1 MLEIPDALVD
11 RLKARDAALIVGLG
25 GGELAGA
32 PGWPA
37 LVAWLAA
44 RLPFSDDRAHVNA
57 LIAAG
62 RLVDAIVLVRDLLPH
77 GVAGDGVREGYP
89 DGAPVP
95 EAVQRAATLP
105 WRAVVTTGFDDV
117 WPRAVGAAR
126 AQEEAPAVVLGT
138 DSAAHLKSFGRRPLL
153 MRLFGHPGE
162 PDSLCLGPGDARTR
176 LVAGGGLAWLAELYR
191 RRSLVLVGFRSR
203 DPDLTWLTAWLSTLP
218 PARHPHFL
226 LLDTSAETDAD
237 TEARLLALRTGLT
250 VVPCHGGTTEAI
262 ERLANL
268 AEELG
273 PHLPPLAADV
283 DLDAWFARWSSV
295 PNDPEPREV
304 LARAAAGLRNEERW
318 DRLTE
323 LLLRRLPF
331 LDDRAQQLAD
341 LDEVATIFRDRLQTP
356 DGALRAGLAA
366 LRLAPTDDELWDK
379 LRADAAEAGAWSQL
393 LDGATDVAL
402 QAGATP
408 EGAQV
413 WHRIARLIRHDLG
426 GKEDALAAYEQALQ
440 AQPDQAD
447 VRDEQLAFLRELE
460 RWEELVAALRAAA
473 GETTAPSRASA
484 MLREAGALL
493 EQRLGD
499 APAAIAAYERAL
511 AIEPATAP
519 VEEALERLYERE
531 QRWADLALSLEKRAR
546 GLAPEDAI
554 GVRRHRA
561 ALLSEHLNDPD
572 AAAAELEELASDH
585 PEDEINLALLE
596 KVYRKSGRNEDY
608 LNTLRRL
615 ADRADDP
622 EIRVARLRTL
632 AAEADL
638 RAEGADWA
646 TRAREEILRAVPL
659 DPDAFAGLVREYRM
673 TNRFTALAEMIAR
686 RIDTLFVA
694 EAAAEVR
701 GEPVS
706 EAARA
711 EKRGLLASLAAV
723 YEQDLGDQREA
734 YDAYDAAEHAGDHRP
749 EIYEGLVRLA
759 RWLERWDFLA
769 DSLRR
774 WAAATPDVP
783 RQIDLRLQAAHLLIE
798 MLDDYAGAESELTQ
812 VLELAPDN
820 AAALAGLGRLRRQR
834 GAFESASKLLFEAAT
849 RETDSRAKGALLADA
864 GSVVQYKLKQE
875 DAALSLYVQALAA
888 DPQQVMAGERLAELY
903 ARRQQWGELEPILDM
918 LAAHDAVALAPGDQ
932 GEPTDLDADDPAT
945 LSPSM
950 SAELHLVERA
960 VARHLQRAEVA
971 LTLGK
976 PDKALDCFSEA
987 FRLQPQSLTVL
998 KRYAA
1003 FRLQRHEWAEAAT
1016 LYESLRALHRAALS
1030 DEEAL
1035 KITLVV
1041 AHCRAES
1048 GDITGALTWYQTA
1061 REMEPGHR
1069 HAVEALARLH
1079 AHQKDWAAWVKDRQA
1094 LMSIATPEEQAAL
1107 WDEVGDT
1114 QREKMGAPADA
1125 ISSYRAALASEPGRP
1140 ATLRKLLAVYQ
1151 QQQMWREAAETLAA
1165 VAATESVAQA
1175 RAGMLYQAA
1184 LLWKDELDRP
1194 AQAEELLEEALDE
1207 HPDLPDAFDLLV
1219 RLQTDRGDW
1228 PALAQ
1233 TYRRM
1238 IARAPASDAER
1249 SAPDAEREAES
1260 AGTGAAR
1267 LWNELGE
1274 VALRRLGD
1282 RELALEAFERAAVL
1296 APAQLRPREQLA
1308 ELYVQGGADSR
1319 EKAIAAHHDL
1329 LAQDPDRVE
1338 SYQALVKLYGEAGA
1352 FDKRWC
1358 VAATLSFL
1366 GKADPTVLALFERLR
1381 PHQVRLATER
1391 MTAELWQRLQHPDE
1405 DPLLGALFAAGGAL
1419 VAAPA
1424 AQPLAAHD
1432 LKRKE
1437 QVDVESDPR
1446 PLVRALVQ
1454 VASTLD
1460 VAMPDLY
1467 LLDEAGAATNL
1478 LNVKGKG
1485 GTRPTLVLGPAT
1497 IRREDPFELAFDT
1510 GRLMAFLRPQR
1521 FVRHALPA
1529 AGALATA
1536 LNALMMLGGV
1546 NIEGA
1551 DAEAARLAA
1560 SVRKSLSPA
1569 TADALTG
1576 AAQRLNEARGTAPDL
1591 SRWSAGTD
1599 LTAARVGL
1607 LLCGELGAAARVLW
1621 GESPPG
1627 DDAGQRRVR
1636 DLVAFS
1642 ISDDYFACRTQLGVA
1657 VAA

>member
-11 RLKARDAALIVGLG
+11 RLKAREAALIVGLG
-25 GGELAGA
+25 SGELTGA

-44 RLPFSDDRAHVNA
+44 RLPFPDDRAHVNA

-62 RLVDAIVLVRDLLPH
+62 RLVDALVLVRDLLPH

-89 DGAPVP
+89 DGAPIP
-95 EAVQRAATLP
+95 EAVQRTASLP

-117 WPRAVGAAR
+117 WPRAVAAAR
-126 AQEEAPAVVLGT
+126 GEQEAPAVVLGT
-138 DSAAHLKSFGRRPLL
+138 DTSAHLKSFGRRPLL

-176 LVAGGGLAWLAELYR
+176 LVTGGGLAWLAELYR

-203 DPDLTWLTAWLSTLP
+203 DPDLMWLTAWLSTLP
-218 PARHPHFL
+218 AGRHPHFL

-250 VVPCHGGTTEAI
+250 VVPCRGGATEAI
-262 ERLANL
+262 ERLGNL

-273 PHLPPLAADV
+273 PNLPPLAADI
-283 DLDAWFARWSSV
+283 DLDAWFARWTSV

-304 LARAAAGLRNEERW
+304 LARAATALRNEERW
-318 DRLTE
+318 DRLAE
-323 LLLRRLPF
+323 LLLRRLSF
-331 LDDRAQQLAD
+331 LEDRTQQLAD

-379 LRADAAEAGAWSQL
+379 LRADASEAGAWSQL

-440 AQPDQAD
+440 VQPDQAA

-460 RWEELVAALRAAA
+460 RWDELVAALRAAA
-473 GETTAPSRASA
+473 DETTTPARASA

-493 EQRLGD
+493 EQQLGD
-499 APAAIAAYERAL
+499 APGAIAAYERAL
-511 AIEPATAP
+511 AIEPATAA

-531 QRWADLALSLEKRAR
+531 QRWADLAVSLDKRAR
-546 GLAPEDAI
+546 GLSPEEAI

-561 ALLSEHLNDPD
+561 ALLSEHLNDPE
-572 AAAAELEELASDH
+572 AAAAELEELASEH

-596 KVYRKSGRNEDY
+596 KVYQKSGRHEDY

-646 TRAREEILRAVPL
+646 TRAREDILRAVPL

-673 TNRFTALAEMIAR
+673 TSRFTALAEMIAR

-694 EAAAEVR
+694 ESAAEVR

-711 EKRGLLASLAAV
+711 EKRALLASLAGV

-734 YDAYDAAEHAGDHRP
+734 YDAYDAAEHAGDHRT
-749 EIYEGLVRLA
+749 EIYEGMVRLA

-774 WAAATPDVP
+774 WAAATPEVEK
-783 RQIDLRLQAAHLLIE
+783 QVDLRLQAAHLLVE
-798 MLDDYAGAESELTQ
+798 MLDDYAGAESELAQ
-812 VLELAPDN
+812 VLELAPEN
-820 AAALAGLGRLRRQR
+820 AAALASLGHLRRQR
-834 GAFESASKLLFEAAT
+834 GDFESASKLLFEAAT
-849 RETDSRAKGALLADA
+849 RETDPRAKGALLAEA
-864 GSVVQYKLKQE
+864 GSVVQYKLRQE
-875 DAALSLYVQALAA
+875 DAALSLYVQSLAA

-918 LAAHDAVALAPGDQ
+918 LAAHDALALAPAT
-932 GEPTDLDADDPAT
+932 GEPAPFDADDPRAV
-945 LSPSM
+945 
-950 SAELHLVERA
+950 EQQLVERA

-976 PDKALDCFSEA
+976 PDQALDCFSEA
-987 FRLQPQSLTVL
+987 FRLQPESLTVL

-1003 FRLQRHEWAEAAT
+1003 FRLQRHEWAEAAK
-1016 LYESLRALHRAALS
+1016 LYETVRALHRGALS

-1048 GDITGALTWYQTA
+1048 GDIDGAITWYETA
-1061 REMEPGHR
+1061 RQMEPNHR
-1069 HAVEALARLH
+1069 NAVEALARLH
-1079 AHQKDWAAWVKDRQA
+1079 AHQKDWAAWVEDRRT
-1094 LMSIATPEEQAAL
+1094 LMSIATPGEQAAL
-1107 WDEVGDT
+1107 WDELGDT
-1114 QREKMGAPADA
+1114 QREKMAAPAEA
-1125 ISSYRAALASEPGRP
+1125 ISSYRAALAAEPGRR
-1140 ATLRKLLAVYQ
+1140 ATLHKLLAVYQ
-1151 QQQMWREAAETLAA
+1151 QEKMWQEAAETLAA
-1165 VAATESVAQA
+1165 LAATETVPPA

-1194 AQAEELLEEALDE
+1194 APAEDLLEQALDE
-1207 HPDLPDAFDLLV
+1207 EAALPDAFELLV
-1219 RLQTDRGDW
+1219 KLQTERNDW
-1228 PALAQ
+1228 AVLAQ

-1238 IARAPASDAER
+1238 IARLSTSLDLSHAPSNGAAEGGR
-1249 SAPDAEREAES
+1249 ARV
-1260 AGTGAAR
+1260 AR

-1282 RELALEAFERAAVL
+1282 RALATEAFERAAAL
-1296 APAQLRPREQLA
+1296 APEQPRPHELLA
-1308 ELYVQGGADSR
+1308 ELYMQGGPDSR
-1319 EKAIAAHHDL
+1319 DKAIAAHHLL

-1358 VAATLSFL
+1358 VAATLAFL
-1366 GKADPTVLALFERLR
+1366 GKADPAALALFERLR

-1391 MTAELWQRLQHPDE
+1391 MTADLWQRVLHPDE

-1432 LKRKE
+1432 LKRKA
-1437 QVDVESDPR
+1437 QVDVETDPR
-1446 PLVRALVQ
+1446 PLVRALEQ
-1454 VASTLD
+1454 VASTLE
-1460 VAMPDLY
+1460 VTMPDLY
-1467 LLDEAGAATNL
+1467 LLDEPGVASTL
-1478 LNVKGKG
+1478 LNAKGKG
-1485 GTRPTLVLGPAT
+1485 GARPTLVLGPAS

-1510 GRLMAFLRPQR
+1510 GRLMSFLRPER

-1529 AGALATA
+1529 PGALATA
-1536 LNALMMLGGV
+1536 LQALLLLGGV
-1546 NIEGA
+1546 NLENA
-1551 DAEAARLAA
+1551 DGAEAARLAA
-1560 SVRKSLSPA
+1560 GVRKSVSPS
-1569 TADALTG
+1569 TAEALAV
-1576 AAQRLNEARGTAPDL
+1576 AARRLVEARGAAPDL
-1591 SRWSAGTD
+1591 TRWLAGTD

-1607 LLCGELGAAARVLW
+1607 LLCGDLGAAARVLW

-1627 DDAGQRRVR
+1627 DATGQQRVR

-1642 ISDDYFACRTQLGVA
+1642 ISDAYFTCRAQLGVA

>member
-1 MLEIPDALVD
+1 MLEIPDSLVD

-25 GGELAGA
+25 SGELAGA

-37 LVAWLAA
+37 LVTWLAA
-44 RLPFSDDRAHVNA
+44 RLPFPDDRAHVNA

-77 GVAGDGVREGYP
+77 GLAGDGVREGYP
-89 DGAPVP
+89 DGAPIP
-95 EAVQRAATLP
+95 PAVQRAAALP

-117 WPRAVGAAR
+117 WPRAVSAAQGE
-126 AQEEAPAVVLGT
+126 QETPAVVLGT
-138 DSAAHLKSFGRRPLL
+138 DTAAHLKSCGRRPLL
-153 MRLFGHPGE
+153 MRLFGHAGE

-218 PARHPHFL
+218 PGRHPHFL
-226 LLDTSAETDAD
+226 LLDTSAETDGD

-250 VVPCHGGTTEAI
+250 VVPCHGGTAEAVD
-262 ERLANL
+262 RLATL

-273 PHLPPLAADV
+273 PNLPPLAADV
-283 DLDAWFARWSSV
+283 DLDAWFARWTSV

-304 LARAAAGLRNEERW
+304 LARAATALRNEERW
-318 DRLTE
+318 DRLAE
-323 LLLRRLPF
+323 LLLRRLSF
-331 LDDRAQQLAD
+331 LEDRTQQLAD

-366 LRLAPTDDELWDK
+366 LRLQPTDDELWDK
-379 LRADAAEAGAWSQL
+379 LRADASEAAGWSQL

-408 EGAQV
+408 AGAQV
-413 WHRIARLIRHDLG
+413 WHRIARIIRHDLG

-440 AQPDQAD
+440 AQSDQAQ

-460 RWEELVAALRAAA
+460 RWDELVAALRAAA
-473 GETTAPSRASA
+473 GETTEPARASA

-499 APAAIAAYERAL
+499 APGAIAAYERAL
-511 AIEPATAP
+511 AIEPATPA
-519 VEEALERLYERE
+519 VEEALEHLYERE
-531 QRWADLALSLEKRAR
+531 QRWSDLALSLEKRAG
-546 GLAPEDAI
+546 GLAPEQAI

-561 ALLSEHLNDPD
+561 ALLSEHLNDPE

-596 KVYRKSGRNEDY
+596 KVYRQSGRHEDY

-646 TRAREEILRAVPL
+646 TRAREDVLRAVPL

-694 EAAAEVR
+694 ESAAEVR
-701 GEPVS
+701 GEPVT

-711 EKRGLLASLAAV
+711 EKRALLVSLAEV
-723 YEQDLGDQREA
+723 YERELGDQREA
-734 YDAYDAAEHAGDHRP
+734 YDAYDAAEHAGDHRI
-749 EIYEGLVRLA
+749 EIYEGMVRLA

-774 WAAATPDVP
+774 WAAATPDVA
-783 RQIDLRLQAAHLLIE
+783 RQVDLRLQAANLLVE
-798 MLDDYAGAESELTQ
+798 MLDDYAGAESELAQ

-820 AAALAGLGRLRRQR
+820 AAAMASLGRLRRQR
-834 GAFESASKLLFEAAT
+834 GDFESASKLLFEAAA
-849 RETDSRAKGALLADA
+849 REIDPHAKAVLLADA
-864 GSVVQYKLKQE
+864 GSVVQYKLRQE

-918 LAAHDAVALAPGDQ
+918 LAEHDALALAPPSEGDAGTDS
-932 GEPTDLDADDPAT
+932 GEADGAPADPGASDPQ
-945 LSPSM
+945 L
-950 SAELHLVERA
+950 LERA
-960 VARHLQRAEVA
+960 VARDLQRAEVA
-971 LTLGK
+971 MTLGK
-976 PDKALDCFSEA
+976 PDKALACFSEA
-987 FRLQPQSLTVL
+987 FRLLPESLTVL

-1003 FRLQRHEWAEAAT
+1003 FRLQRHEWAEAAK
-1016 LYESLRALHRAALS
+1016 LYEMLRALHREALS

-1035 KITLVV
+1035 KITLVI
-1041 AHCRAES
+1041 AHGRAES
-1048 GDITGALTWYQTA
+1048 GDIAGAITWYGRA
-1061 REMEPGHR
+1061 REMEPRHR
-1069 HAVEALARLH
+1069 NAVEALARLH
-1079 AHQKDWAAWVKDRQA
+1079 AHQKDWPAWVKDRRT

-1107 WDEVGDT
+1107 WDELGDA
-1114 QREKMGAPADA
+1114 QKEQMAAPAEA
-1125 ISSYRAALASEPGRP
+1125 IASYRAALAAEPGRR
-1140 ATLRKLLAVYQ
+1140 ATLHKLLAVQ
-1151 QQQMWREAAETLAA
+1151 QQEKMWQDAAETLAA
-1165 VAATESVAQA
+1165 LAATEPVPQA
-1175 RAGMLYQAA
+1175 RAAMLYQAA

-1194 AQAEELLEEALDE
+1194 AQAEELLEQALDE
-1207 HPDLPDAFDLLV
+1207 EAELPDAFELLV
-1219 RLQTDRGDW
+1219 KLQTERGDW
-1228 PALAQ
+1228 PVLAQ

-1238 IARAPASDAER
+1238 IARLLTG
-1249 SAPDAEREAES
+1249 RE
-1260 AGTGAAR
+1260 GPTGEDRAR
-1267 LWNELGE
+1267 LAGLWHALGE
-1274 VALRRLGD
+1274 VALNHLAD
-1282 RELALEAFERAAVL
+1282 RDLALEAFERAALL
-1296 APAQLRPREQLA
+1296 APEQPRPAELLA
-1308 ELYVQGGADSR
+1308 DLYVQGGPDSR
-1319 EKAIAAHHDL
+1319 DKAIAAHRTL
-1329 LAQDPDRVE
+1329 LAHDPDRVE

-1358 VAATLSFL
+1358 VAAALAFL
-1366 GKADPTVLALFERLR
+1366 GKADPALLALFERLR

-1391 MTAELWQRLQHPDE
+1391 MTGELWQRVQHPDE
-1405 DPLLGALFAAGGAL
+1405 DPLLGALFEAGGAL

-1432 LKRKE
+1432 LKRKA
-1437 QVDVESDPR
+1437 QVDADADPR

-1460 VAMPDLY
+1460 VPMPDLY
-1467 LLDEAGAATNL
+1467 LPEEPGAATAL

-1485 GTRPTLVLGPAT
+1485 APRPTLVLGPST
-1497 IRREDPFELAFDT
+1497 TRREDPFELAFDT
-1510 GRLMAFLRPQR
+1510 GRLMSFLRPER

-1529 AGALATA
+1529 PGALATA
-1536 LNALMMLGGV
+1536 LQALLLLGGA
-1546 NIEGA
+1546 NLEGS
-1551 DAEAARLAA
+1551 DGSEAARLAA
-1560 SVRKSLSPA
+1560 SVRRSVSPA
-1569 TADALTG
+1569 IAEALAA
-1576 AAQRLNEARGTAPDL
+1576 AAQRLVEARGPAPDL
-1591 SRWSAGTD
+1591 ARWLAGTE

-1607 LLCGELGAAARVLW
+1607 LLCGDLGAAARVLW

-1627 DDAGQRRVR
+1627 DGAGQQRVR
-1636 DLVAFS
+1636 ELVAFS
-1642 ISDDYFACRTQLGVA
+1642 IGDDYFACRAQLGVA